1 MKPVIRKMALSG
13 VCLTILLSADYMAQA
28 AGPFFPRQTVYNFG
42 GGYSPTAFYGYRGIY
57 GGGYY
62 GGGYPGYYG
71 GYYNDG
77 SSLIR
82 AQGQAQVDQSKAMV
96 NYQEATSKYL
106 DNQKKLAET
115 YVERQKAQRESI
127 HQQAEIDKELAQQKQ
142 DAIEAQ
148 KEKNLKLQE
157 SGLSPYYN
165 ASASQDQETLNASQL
180 NPATGEISWP
190 EALMGPEY
198 AESRNKLQELYS
210 LKNSTGITSSLSREI
225 QGEALNMKNILRGQ
239 IKTMLPNDYL
249 AARGFIEGLINM
261 GKTSRTG

>member
-1 MKPVIRKMALSG
+1 MKPVIRQLTLSG
-13 VCLTILLSADYMAQA
+13 LCLTIVLSTGSMVQA

-62 GGGYPGYYG
+62 GGYPGYYG

-82 AQGQAQVDQSKAMV
+82 AQGKAQVDRSKAMI

-115 YVERQKAQRESI
+115 YVARQKAQRESI
-127 HQQAEIDKELAQQKQ
+127 HQRAEINKELAQQKQ

-165 ASASQDQETLNASQL
+165 AASSQDNETLNASQL

-190 EALMGPEY
+190 ESLMGSEY
-198 AESRNKLQELYS
+198 AASREKIQELYS
-210 LKNSTGITSSLSREI
+210 LKNSTGITSSLSQEI
-225 QGEALNMKNILRGQ
+225 NDEALKMKNILRGQ

>member
-1 MKPVIRKMALSG
+1 MKSVIRKMTLSG
-13 VCLTILLSADYMAQA
+13 VCLTILLSAGYSAQA
-28 AGPFFPRQTVYNFG
+28 AGPFFPRQTIYNFG

-62 GGGYPGYYG
+62 GGYPGYYG
-71 GYYNDG
+71 GYYTDG

-82 AQGQAQVDQSKAMV
+82 AQGQAQVDRSKAMI
-96 NYQEATSKYL
+96 NYQEATSKYI

-115 YVERQKAQRESI
+115 YVERQKALRESI
-127 HQQAEIDKELAQQKQ
+127 HEQAEINKELAQQKQ
-142 DAIEAQ
+142 DAIDAQ

-165 ASASQDQETLNASQL
+165 ASTSQDNETLSASQL
-180 NPATGEISWP
+180 DPATGEISWP
-190 EALMGPEY
+190 ESLMGPEY
-198 AESRNKLQELYS
+198 AESRAKLQELYS

-225 QGEALNMKNILRGQ
+225 NDEALKMKNILRGQ

>member
-1 MKPVIRKMALSG
+1 MKPVIRKMTLSG
-13 VCLTILLSADYMAQA
+13 LCLMTLLSASNMVPA

-62 GGGYPGYYG
+62 GGYYPGYYG

-82 AQGQAQVDQSKAMV
+82 AQGQAQVDRSKAMI
-96 NYQEATSKYL
+96 NYQEATSKYI

-115 YVERQKAQRESI
+115 YVERQKALRESI
-127 HQQAEIDKELAQQKQ
+127 HEKAEIDKELAQQKQ
-142 DAIEAQ
+142 DAIDAQ
-148 KEKNLKLQE
+148 KEKNLKLKE
-157 SGLSPYYN
+157 SGLSPYFN
-165 ASASQDQETLNASQL
+165 ASASQDNETLNASQL

-190 EALMGPEY
+190 ESLMGSEY
-198 AESRNKLQELYS
+198 AESRQKLQELYS
-210 LKNSTGITSSLSREI
+210 LKNSTGITSSLSQEI
-225 QGEALNMKNILRGQ
+225 NEEATKMKNILRGQ

>member
-1 MKPVIRKMALSG
+1 MKPVIRQLTLSG
-13 VCLTILLSADYMAQA
+13 LCLTIVLSTGSMVQA

-42 GGYSPTAFYGYRGIY
+42 GGYSPTAFYGYRG
-57 GGGYY
+57 GYY
-62 GGGYPGYYG
+62 GGYPGYYG

-82 AQGQAQVDQSKAMV
+82 AQGKAQVDRSKAMI

-115 YVERQKAQRESI
+115 YVARQKAQRESI
-127 HQQAEIDKELAQQKQ
+127 HERAEINKELAQQKQ

-165 ASASQDQETLNASQL
+165 AASSQDNETLNASQL

-190 EALMGPEY
+190 ESLMGSEY
-198 AESRNKLQELYS
+198 AESREKIQELYS
-210 LKNSTGITSSLSREI
+210 LKNSTGITSSLSQEI
-225 QGEALNMKNILRGQ
+225 NDEALKMKNILRGQ

>member
-1 MKPVIRKMALSG
+1 MKPVMHKMTLSG
-13 VCLTILLSADYMAQA
+13 LCLTILLSTGSMVQA

-42 GGYSPTAFYGYRGIY
+42 GGYSPTAFYGYRGRY

-62 GGGYPGYYG
+62 GGYPGYYG

-96 NYQEATSKYL
+96 NYQEANSKYI

-115 YVERQKAQRESI
+115 YVARQKALRESI
-127 HQQAEIDKELAQQKQ
+127 HEKAEIDKELAQQKQ
-142 DAIEAQ
+142 AAIEAQ

-165 ASASQDQETLNASQL
+165 AASSQDSETLNASQL

-190 EALMGPEY
+190 ESLMGPEY
-198 AESRNKLQELYS
+198 AESRQKLQELYS
-210 LKNSTGITSSLSREI
+210 LKNSTGITSSLSQEI
-225 QGEALNMKNILRGQ
+225 NDEAVKMKSILRGQ

>member
-1 MKPVIRKMALSG
+1 MKPVMHKMTLSG
-13 VCLTILLSADYMAQA
+13 LCLTILLSTGSLVQA

-62 GGGYPGYYG
+62 GGYPGYYG

-82 AQGQAQVDQSKAMV
+82 AQGQAQVDQSKAMI
-96 NYQEATSKYL
+96 NYQEANSKYI
-106 DNQKKLAET
+106 DNQKA
-115 YVERQKAQRESI
+115 
-127 HQQAEIDKELAQQKQ
+127 
-142 DAIEAQ
+142 AIEAQ

-165 ASASQDQETLNASQL
+165 AASSQDSETLNASQL

-190 EALMGPEY
+190 ESLMGPEY
-198 AESRNKLQELYS
+198 AESRQKLQELYS
-210 LKNSTGITSSLSREI
+210 LKNSTGITSSLSQEI
-225 QGEALNMKNILRGQ
+225 NDEAVKMKSILRGQ